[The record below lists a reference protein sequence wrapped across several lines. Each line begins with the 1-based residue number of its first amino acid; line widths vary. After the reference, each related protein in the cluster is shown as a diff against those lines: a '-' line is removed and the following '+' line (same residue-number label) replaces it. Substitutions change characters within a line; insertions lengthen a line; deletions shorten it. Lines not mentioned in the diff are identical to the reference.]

1 MRSAHRLL
9 KYVFIFDS
17 ILKWMILIAYHTPDN
32 SRLDVRMMKHAER
45 YVRIQGAAKSTM
57 YVRLQRV

>member
-1 MRSAHRLL
+1 
-9 KYVFIFDS
+9 
-17 ILKWMILIAYHTPDN
+17 MILIAYHTPDN